1 MTPLRLHDICAGM
14 PTIESYIEAG
24 YLARRFHPE
33 LPYAILNYTDKT
45 TYDRQWDSVTRQ
57 CRGLIY
63 HTETEEIVA
72 RPFPKFFNYN
82 EPGSP
87 VVAEESKG
95 DVYDKLDGC
104 FPAHTTLNLWGG
116 GTITIGEVVKKK
128 LPVTVVGMNDNGELV
143 PAVVTDWH
151 HNGRKDHWLDI
162 EVDAPVSRHSGAAG
176 HPNRLRVT
184 VNHHIFVNGEYKPAM
199 EVRPGDT
206 LVGQTWQPSEHER
219 VVKRDVTVKSVEPV
233 APTRQNFPSGR
244 TGFDIT
250 TTTGNYLAR
259 GVLVHNSLGILYPT
273 PDGWAVA
280 TRGSFTSDQA
290 QWATEWWQQRYANF
304 QPYRDRTYLFEIIY
318 PENRIVLD
326 YGMAQDLFL
335 LDVLEIRTGRRMS
348 DPEWPGPRAELLMDA
363 ITLEDA
369 LLLGDRTNAEGFVW
383 VEWATGTRV
392 KVKQEDYIRKHRIV
406 YGLNARSVW
415 QVLADPDYTDEKWY
429 SFLMELPEELQA
441 WAENVAEGLSKNFGR
456 LRNAAYDTY
465 NDIVAQLGPEYTRR
479 DFAELAKTQYQYP
492 SMLFSLLD
500 GKSIDEYCWKLVY
513 PPGDIRPQGT
523 VTNEEGE

>member
-1 MTPLRLHDICAGM
+1 LTLLRLHDICAGM

-24 YLARRFHPE
+24 YLARQFHPE
-33 LPYAILNYTDKT
+33 LPYAILNYTNKT

-95 DVYDKLDGC
+95 DVYDKLDG
-104 FPAHTTLNLWGG
+104 
-116 GTITIGEVVKKK
+116 
-128 LPVTVVGMNDNGELV
+128 
-143 PAVVTDWH
+143 
-151 HNGRKDHWLDI
+151 
-162 EVDAPVSRHSGAAG
+162 
-176 HPNRLRVT
+176 
-184 VNHHIFVNGEYKPAM
+184 
-199 EVRPGDT
+199 
-206 LVGQTWQPSEHER
+206 
-219 VVKRDVTVKSVEPV
+219 
-233 APTRQNFPSGR
+233 
-244 TGFDIT
+244 
-250 TTTGNYLAR
+250 
-259 GVLVHNSLGILYPT
+259 SLGILYPT

-326 YGMAQDLFL
+326 YGMTQDLFL

-406 YGLNARSVW
+406 HGLNARSVW

-456 LRNAAYDTY
+456 LRNAAYDAY